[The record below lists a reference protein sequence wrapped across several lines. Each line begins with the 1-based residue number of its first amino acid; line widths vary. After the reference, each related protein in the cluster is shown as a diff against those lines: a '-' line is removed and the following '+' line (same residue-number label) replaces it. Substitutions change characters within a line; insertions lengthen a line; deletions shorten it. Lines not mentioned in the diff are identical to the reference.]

1 LDMEIDKLRPRISVD
16 TIFKVVSMEEPRFT
30 RDGTRVADA
39 LVGDS
44 TGTVLMT
51 LWRDQIDEVKVGET
65 YKLINGYTNLFRG
78 SLRLTLGRE
87 GRLEATDEDVGEVNT
102 ENNLSDKIYPREER
116 PYRRYRRY

>member
-1 LDMEIDKLRPRISVD
+1 MEIDKLRPRISVD

>member
-1 LDMEIDKLRPRISVD
+1 MEIDKLRPRISVD
-16 TIFKVVSMEEPRFT
+16 TIFKVVSKEEPRFT

-51 LWRDQIDEVKVGET
+51 LWRDQVDDVKVGET